1 MSLLPGV
8 NVTCEPRDLDVLL
21 QVPLN
26 SEGENRYGW
35 SLQICYEVRMKTTTP
50 PWNFMACCRPG
61 HIFYL
66 FSSLLRLLRLD
77 CADSNTVTS
86 CYSNRFPWPKINPVN
101 FELRR

>member
-8 NVTCEPRDLDVLL
+8 TVMCEPRDLDVLL

-35 SLQICYEVRMKTTTP
+35 SLQICYEVRLKTTTP
-50 PWNFMACCRPG
+50 PWNFMACCRLK
-61 HIFYL
+61 L
-66 FSSLLRLLRLD
+66 FSSLLSLLRLD
-77 CADSNTVTS
+77 CTDSNSVTL
-86 CYSNRFPWPKINPVN
+86 CYSNRFLWPKINPVN